1 MPTYVH
7 NSLMISFAYL
17 RTQCPLPIAMQVSLA
32 IPNPIHST
40 MHAVHAAWYSP
51 L

>member
-1 MPTYVH
+1 MPTYVCD
-7 NSLMISFAYL
+7 SLIISFAY
-17 RTQCPLPIAMQVSLA
+17 IAMQVSLA
-32 IPNPIHST
+32 IPNPIRSS